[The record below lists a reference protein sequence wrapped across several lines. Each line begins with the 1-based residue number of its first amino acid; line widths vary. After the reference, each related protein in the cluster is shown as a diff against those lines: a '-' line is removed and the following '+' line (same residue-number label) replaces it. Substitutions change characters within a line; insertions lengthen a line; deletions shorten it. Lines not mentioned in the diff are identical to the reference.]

1 MNKGQIYQKN
11 NKKDSQLKNQRLFLP
26 LIKKFNCD
34 KVLQNL
40 VRKKDRRIKK

>member
-1 MNKGQIYQKN
+1 MNKGAIYQNN
-11 NKKDSQLKNQRLFLP
+11 NKKDSQLKNQELFLP

-40 VRKKDRRIKK
+40 ASNKRSEN